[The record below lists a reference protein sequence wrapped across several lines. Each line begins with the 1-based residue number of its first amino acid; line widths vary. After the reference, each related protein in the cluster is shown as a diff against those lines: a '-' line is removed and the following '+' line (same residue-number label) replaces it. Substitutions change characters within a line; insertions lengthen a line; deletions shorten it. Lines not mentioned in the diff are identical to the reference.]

1 MSLIYKTLFEVKLTH
16 EYFLTNKD
24 GSVVFSLAN
33 QPDRLQ
39 FLLGQFTDDRPSI
52 NNDLEFEFP
61 ESLLPKYEGLKIKI
75 LPCYSGFRVM
85 ARVIQKVLAD
95 NSVVYEPL
103 IPIPADFYIRVTD
116 INRAVQEYSNFR
128 ISRPLPA
135 IYFFTSLNIPA
146 TKTFPYLSAPVTN
159 FNAANKYEQ
168 GELASFGPNDLRQ
181 FYQDDTGT
189 DQWEPAGG
197 NFFTNENDRLI
208 VPIRFTYS
216 FFGITNL
223 TQASFVLKDK
233 NGVALKDIN
242 GNDTKKIIA
251 SPGNTISRASL
262 DFSDRLN
269 LQTIPKNAFGD
280 TLVYTLEVSG
290 DNGYAQ
296 THTLVFSDAIMDVTE
311 DWAAIVINSAPGNAF
326 DLLAADGF
334 LKKRKNSLGVWEEA
348 PVFEIPIKS
357 RFCFWRYKN
366 DLKSELDIIPAL
378 SGFVTKIGDVLVTNK
393 PKSIALSYFLVS
405 NDTNTATKYL
415 PNPVDYE
422 IRQDDKGRFCFD
434 IVVPESDLFPIV

>member
-216 FFGITNL
+216 FFCITNL

-269 LQTIPKNAFGD
+269 L
-280 TLVYTLEVSG
+280 
-290 DNGYAQ
+290 
-296 THTLVFSDAIMDVTE
+296 
-311 DWAAIVINSAPGNAF
+311 
-326 DLLAADGF
+326 
-334 LKKRKNSLGVWEEA
+334 
-348 PVFEIPIKS
+348 
-357 RFCFWRYKN
+357 
-366 DLKSELDIIPAL
+366 
-378 SGFVTKIGDVLVTNK
+378 
-393 PKSIALSYFLVS
+393 
-405 NDTNTATKYL
+405 
-415 PNPVDYE
+415 
-422 IRQDDKGRFCFD
+422 
-434 IVVPESDLFPIV
+434 